1 MTREQMREVV
11 ARALWETPL
20 PTLCGTAEELRRCDW
35 ATVLA
40 MAADGHLA
48 EEEDLN
54 EFRAMADA
62 AITALWPLFAEHAAG
77 VAQGFATCECGGIHG
92 RCVEDDAPLAIAAAI
107 RAEGA
112 PK

>member
-1 MTREQMREVV
+1 MTRELREVV
-11 ARALWETPL
+11 ARAMFRKNLVSLGASEAFAESQANSVTLSQAWWES
-20 PTLCGTAEELRRCDW
+20 
-35 ATVLA
+35 
-40 MAADGHLA
+40 
-48 EEEDLN
+48 
-54 EFRAMADA
+54 ADA

-77 VAQGFATCECGGIHG
+77 VAQGFATCGCGGIRG